1 MASDNPDG
9 AVLRIETRRIG
20 CHSNVMSQALEHLR
34 HLVAFDTRN
43 GSGNEIACVDW
54 LADALRV
61 HNPDRIIVEPVGR
74 SRGKTDSAFV
84 LASWGAPK
92 TVLNVHIDTVPSGEG
107 WTVDPLDMVVRDGR
121 AYGLGTSDI
130 KGAAAAILAALETV
144 TPRDVAILF
153 SGDEEHGSEVM
164 PAVIAR
170 GHLDGIERAVVCEPT
185 SCRVGRAHRGMLAFS
200 ATFRGPGGHSS
211 LSDTIEAPLL
221 KAARFA
227 AAVGDYKEQH
237 KGFGDAPFQGLCV
250 NIGELRSDGA
260 YNVIP
265 TTASAWVSLRPPP
278 RDDVRARERDLI
290 AMATEQ
296 SANVTTD
303 TIVAFDPFASHTIAA
318 FTPIFDTEEIVDL
331 PYWTEA
337 SMMSGAG
344 LNAIVYGPGNL
355 DQAHRPD
362 EYVELDQLHAAQR
375 RYAAVLAGGLS

>member
-1 MASDNPDG
+1 
-9 AVLRIETRRIG
+9 
-20 CHSNVMSQALEHLR
+20 MSEALQHLR
-34 HLVAFDTRN
+34 KLVAFDTRN

-54 LADALRV
+54 LADALMT
-61 HNPDRIIVEPVGR
+61 HAPDRLIVETVGR

-84 LASWGAPK
+84 FASWGQPK

-107 WTVDPLDMVVRDGR
+107 WTDDPLTLIERDGR
-121 AYGLGTSDI
+121 AYGLGTADI
-130 KGAAAAILAALETV
+130 KGAAAAILAGLDGV
-144 TPRDVAILF
+144 RPQDVAILF

-164 PAVIAR
+164 PAVIDR
-170 GHLDGIERAVVCEPT
+170 GYLSGIERAVVCEPT

-227 AAVGDYKEQH
+227 AALGDYKDANRA
-237 KGFGDAPFQGLCV
+237 FGEDPFKGLCV
-250 NIGELRSDGA
+250 NIGELKSDGA

-265 TTASAWVSLRPPP
+265 TTATAWVSMRPPP
-278 RDDVRARERDLI
+278 GDNVEVRERDLV
-290 AMATEQ
+290 AMAHAA
-296 SANVTTD
+296 SVDVATD
-303 TIVAFDPFASHTIAA
+303 TIVAFAPFASRDIAA
-318 FTPIFDTEEIVDL
+318 FMPVFTSEDIVDL

-362 EYVELDQLHAAQR
+362 EYVEIDQLHTAQT